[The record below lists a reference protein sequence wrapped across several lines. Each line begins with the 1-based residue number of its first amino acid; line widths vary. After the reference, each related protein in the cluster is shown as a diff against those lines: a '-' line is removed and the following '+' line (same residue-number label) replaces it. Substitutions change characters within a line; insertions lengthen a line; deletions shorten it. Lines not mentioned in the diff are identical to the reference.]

1 MNILCPNCKQVLQ
14 ENEKVYKCAN
24 NHCFDIAK
32 EGYVNLVIANKKKS
46 KNPGDNID
54 MVRARQDF
62 LLGGYYEP
70 LSEEINKII
79 NDHKGMNILDAGAC
93 EGYYT
98 HRLDKHLMYPHKIVG
113 LDISKDSIKYASR
126 KDDNCFYLVASAVEL
141 PVEDNSIDVI
151 INNFAPHS
159 EEEFLRVLRPGG
171 IVIKITP
178 APNHLLGL
186 KQKLFDNVSIKES
199 SKKFETINLAK
210 EYTLEYEISVDGEN
224 IFNLLK
230 MTPFYYKSSLSD
242 HEKLKTL
249 DSLTTKVAFD
259 IRIYK
264 K

>member
-1 MNILCPNCKQVLQ
+1 MKILCPNCKEILQ
-14 ENEKVYKCAN
+14 RNEKTYTCPN

-32 EGYVNLVIANKKKS
+32 EGYVNLVVANKKKS
-46 KNPGDNID
+46 KNPGDNVD

-79 NDHKGMNILDAGAC
+79 NNNKSVNILDVGAC

-98 HRLDKHLMYPHKIVG
+98 HRLDKHLMYPHTIIG
-113 LDISKDSIKYASR
+113 IDISKDSIKYASR
-126 KDDNCFYLVASAVEL
+126 KDDSCNYIVGSAVDL
-141 PVEDNSIDVI
+141 PISSESVDAI

-159 EEEFLRVLRPGG
+159 VEEFLRVLRPGG

-178 APNHLLGL
+178 APKHLLGL
-186 KQKLFDNVSIKES
+186 KEKLLDKVIIKES
-199 SKKFETINLAK
+199 SKKFENINLIK
-210 EYTLEYEISVDGEN
+210 EYTLEYDIEVKGED

-230 MTPFYYKSSLSD
+230 MTPFYYKSSLND
-242 HEKLKTL
+242 HKKLQSVDVLK
-249 DSLTTKVAFD
+249 TKVAFD